1 LLKPDEDVRWH
12 AAGSYIRLC
21 SPELPTSKAC
31 SARLS
36 CENVPQHTYAPGLP
50 ALEPAMAS
58 LRPSPEPRCAWPS
71 IHSENPGS
79 AGWKCKEPAAWLGA
93 ELKILGGWQSAD
105 VLPIMSR
112 RWWVDSSRG
121 WGEPTICGSA
131 AQFASRKS
139 RTPRNGCL
147 SIDPLSSYKS

>member
-105 VLPIMSR
+105 ALPCAYQSHLEAGGMTAR
-112 RWWVDSSRG
+112 VAGVRL
-121 WGEPTICGSA
+121 PSA
-131 AQFASRKS
+131 ALLRKS
-139 RTPRNGCL
+139 
-147 SIDPLSSYKS
+147 PLGNPAHHATAVYR